1 MKTYFGISRDH
12 SGSMRGIARAAARDY
27 NSLIQSIKENSAAE
41 QIDTIVSVVKCGV
54 GVRGSIERDVTN
66 SNVQT
71 LQPINESSYIADGHY
86 TPLFDSVGELI
97 EQLERAPDAK
107 DPEVN
112 FCIMAVTDGQDNS
125 SRVWR
130 AKLGQKIRELQN
142 TDRWTFIFRVPRGYA
157 RDLESMGIPRGNI
170 LEWDQTDRG
179 VAQASQTTEVAMKS
193 FYQATKS
200 GTKATKNFYSTDLT
214 GVTAAQIKKTLVDI
228 SGQVTIWPVEA
239 SDDAKQIRIFCE
251 ERLGRDMKRGAAF
264 YLLMKPE
271 NEVQD
276 HKQIA
281 IRDKKTGVIYSGVN
295 ARQMLGLPYHGTVKV
310 VPGNH
315 GGYDIFIQS
324 TSVNRKLVKG
334 TQVLYWDN
342 VGQQY
347 SGQTTLVAAQPAP
360 APAPVAAPVVSKT
373 IVAVSSA
380 PVAAHSAEFVTGYKL
395 GFEAGKAKSNII
407 TQGTGDV
414 RKGYE
419 QGYKDGRGKQKRLYK

>member
-54 GVRGSIERDVTN
+54 GVRGLIERDVTN

-71 LQPINESSYIADGHY
+71 LQPIMESSYIADGHY

-112 FCIMAVTDGQDNS
+112 FCIMAVTDGADNS

-130 AKLGQKIRELQN
+130 AKLGQKIRELQS
-142 TDRWTFIFRVPRGYA
+142 TDRWTFVFRVPRGYA
-157 RDLESMGIPRGNI
+157 RDLEYLGIPRGNI

-179 VAQASQTTEVAMKS
+179 VAQASQTTEVAMKT
-193 FYQATKS
+193 FYQATKA
-200 GTKATKNFYSTDLT
+200 GTKSSKNFYSTDLA
-214 GVTAAQIKKTLVDI
+214 GVKIGDIKKTLVDI
-228 SGQVTIWPVEA
+228 SSQVSIWNVEPK
-239 SDDAKQIRIFCE
+239 DDAKQIRVFCE
-251 ERLGRDMKRGAAF
+251 EHLNHDMKRGAAF

-281 IRDKKTGVIYSGVN
+281 IRDKKTGAIYSGVN
-295 ARQMLGLPYHGTVKV
+295 ARQMLGIPYHGTVKV

-315 GGYDIFIQS
+315 GAYDIFIQS

-334 TQVLYWDN
+334 TQVMYWDN
-342 VGQQY
+342 VGQAY
-347 SGQTTLVAAQPAP
+347 SGHSTLVAAQPAP
-360 APAPVAAPVVSKT
+360 APAAKT
-373 IVAVSSA
+373 PTIAVPQS
-380 PVAAHSAEFVTGYKL
+380 PVAAHSADFVTGYKI
-395 GFEAGKAKSNII
+395 GFDAGKAK
-407 TQGTGDV
+407 QPKFVVGTSDYAN
-414 RKGYE
+414 GYE
-419 QGYKDGRGKQKRLYK
+419 QGYKDGRGKKKRLYK

>member
-54 GVRGSIERDVTN
+54 GIRGSIERDVTN

-125 SRVWR
+125 SRIWR

-142 TDRWTFIFRVPRGYA
+142 TDRWTFVFRVPRGYA
-157 RDLESMGIPRGNI
+157 RDLESLGIPRGNI
-170 LEWDQTDRG
+170 LEWDQTERG
-179 VAQASQTTEVAMKS
+179 VAQATQTTEVAMKS
-193 FYQATKS
+193 FYEATKS
-200 GTKATKNFYSTDLT
+200 GTKSTKNFYSTDMT
-214 GVTAAQIKKTLVDI
+214 GVTAGQIKKALVDI
-228 SGQVTIWPVEA
+228 SGQVTVWPVEPK
-239 SDDAKQIRIFCE
+239 DDAKQIRVFCE
-251 ERLGRDMKRGAAF
+251 ERLGHDMKRGAAF

-315 GGYDIFIQS
+315 GAYDIFIQS

-334 TQVLYWDN
+334 TQVMYWDS
-342 VGQQY
+342 VGQNY
-347 SGQTTLVAAQPAP
+347 SGHTTLAAATPAP
-360 APAPVAAPVVSKT
+360 TPAPV
-373 IVAVSSA
+373 
-380 PVAAHSAEFVTGYKL
+380 PVAKAALSVPSTSTATHSAEFVTGYKL
-395 GFEAGKAKSNII
+395 GFDAGKAKSVHA
-407 TQGTGDV
+407 THGTGDV
-414 RKGYE
+414 ALGYA
-419 QGYKDGRGKQKRLYK
+419 QGYKDGRGKKKRLYK

>member
-12 SGSMRGIARAAARDY
+12 SGSMRSIARAAARDY
-27 NSLIQSIKENSAAE
+27 NSLIADIQENSAAT
-41 QIDTIVSVVKCGV
+41 QIDTIVSVVECGV
-54 GVRGSIERDVTN
+54 GVRGSIERVVTN

-71 LQPINESSYIADGHY
+71 LQPINESSYVADGHY

-97 EQLERAPDAK
+97 EQLERTPDAH

-112 FCIMAVTDGQDNS
+112 FCVMAVTDGQDNS

-130 AKLGQKIRELQN
+130 SKLGQKIRELQN

-157 RDLESMGIPRGNI
+157 RQLESIGIPRGNI

-179 VAQASQTTEVAMKS
+179 VAQASQTTQVAMKS
-193 FYQATKS
+193 FYEGTKS
-200 GTKATKNFYSTDLT
+200 GTKATKNFYSTDMT
-214 GVTAAQIKKTLVDI
+214 GVTASQIKKALVDI
-228 SGQVTIWPVEA
+228 SGQVTIWNVEA
-239 SDDAKQIRIFCE
+239 KDDAKQIRIFCE
-251 ERLGRDMKRGAAF
+251 ERLNHDMKRGAAF

-334 TQVLYWDN
+334 TQVMYWDG
-342 VGQQY
+342 VGQNY
-347 SGQTTLVAAQPAP
+347 SGATTLVAAQPT
-360 APAPVAAPVVSKT
+360 PVAAPVAPT
-373 IVAVSSA
+373 RIVPVSSA
-380 PVAAHSAEFVTGYKL
+380 PVAVHSAEFVTGYKL
-395 GFEAGKAKSNII
+395 GFEAGKAKSSV
-407 TQGTGDV
+407 TSHGTGDV
-414 RKGYE
+414 RTGYE
-419 QGYKDGRGKQKRLYK
+419 RGYKDGRGKQKRLYK

>member
-1 MKTYFGISRDH
+1 
-12 SGSMRGIARAAARDY
+12 
-27 NSLIQSIKENSAAE
+27 
-41 QIDTIVSVVKCGV
+41 
-54 GVRGSIERDVTN
+54 
-66 SNVQT
+66 
-71 LQPINESSYIADGHY
+71 
-86 TPLFDSVGELI
+86 
-97 EQLERAPDAK
+97 
-107 DPEVN
+107 
-112 FCIMAVTDGQDNS
+112 
-125 SRVWR
+125 
-130 AKLGQKIRELQN
+130 
-142 TDRWTFIFRVPRGYA
+142 
-157 RDLESMGIPRGNI
+157 
-170 LEWDQTDRG
+170 
-179 VAQASQTTEVAMKS
+179 
-193 FYQATKS
+193 
-200 GTKATKNFYSTDLT
+200 
-214 GVTAAQIKKTLVDI
+214 
-228 SGQVTIWPVEA
+228 
-239 SDDAKQIRIFCE
+239 
-251 ERLGRDMKRGAAF
+251 MKRGAAF

-360 APAPVAAPVVSKT
+360 APAPVAAPVVPKM

-395 GFEAGKAKSNII
+395 GFEAGKAKSSV
-407 TQGTGDV
+407 TSHGTGDV
-414 RKGYE
+414 RAGYE
-419 QGYKDGRGKQKRLYK
+419 RGYKDGRGKQKRLYK